1 MAYLIMAIIIWAGV
15 YANMALSK
23 QSMDVQPVRSIDD
36 LFE

>member
-1 MAYLIMAIIIWAGV
+1 MAYLIMALIIWAGV
-15 YANMALSK
+15 YANMALSN